1 MTRAEYEALYPL
13 GTVNV
18 QDGDTVRPMTA
29 DEWQAWVDEAMEA
42 QAAEQAREDAEAA
55 KVAVKQSAVSKL
67 EALGLSVDEIR
78 EAFGLE
84 VSS

>member
-1 MTRAEYEALYPL
+1 MTRTEYETQHPL
-13 GTVNV
+13 GSVNV
-18 QDGDTVRPMTA
+18 QHDGETRPMTEA
-29 DEWQAWVDEAMEA
+29 EWTAWIDRTMEA

-55 KVAVKQSAVSKL
+55 KIAVKQSAVSKL

-84 VSS
+84 VPL